1 MVGAKFQQEKGCED
15 IHHAEV
21 LVYCVLDEMMVAQHS
36 ATFACTLQF
45 YYYRSNQIRLPTHLA
60 LTTANE

>member
-21 LVYCVLDEMMVAQHS
+21 LVYCVLHAMMVAQHS
-36 ATFACTLQF
+36 ATFGYTL
-45 YYYRSNQIRLPTHLA
+45 YYKRSNQLCLPTHLA
-60 LTTANE
+60 LTAANE